1 MVNFNHSAL
10 SVEQLMH
17 WCNSLEGVSAEVIA
31 PVAHRTLKDILSLAP
46 PLDSIWVD
54 QHDSLRE
61 VDVRWSEQAAY
72 YGYYDHTRHCW
83 VNVPEK
89 ELAQYRI
96 NIHALMRAL
105 QKSVHIQSPMQ
116 TYVPNN
122 LWYLG
127 QVRGQKRTI
136 PLFFAKNLYAESVMP
151 EVCKAL
157 KCSPLKDGVILTTQ
171 RKILAGD
178 ALYSHKVVTLH
189 NLTSITDKGLTLN
202 LRKMEAL
209 FTCHAAQEI

>member
-136 PLFFAKNLYAESVMP
+136 PLFFAKNLYAERVLS
-151 EVCKAL
+151 EVRKAL
-157 KCSPLKDGVILTTQ
+157 KNSPLENGVILTTE
-171 RKILAGD
+171 KKVLAGD
-178 ALYSHKVVTLH
+178 ALFGHQVVPLH
-189 NLTSITDKGLTLN
+189 NLALITDRGLMLN
-202 LRKMEAL
+202 IRKLESL
-209 FTCHAAQEI
+209 FVCYAAQEL